1 MATTIFV
8 HYRGSRARAFHS
20 ERDVSVY
27 LSDFVYR
34 DLKKLGFLRPKAKDC
49 EVAWQ
54 AGKVTCRFPHPS
66 LVRIHVLALSFT
78 H

>member
-20 ERDVSVY
+20 KQDVSVY
-27 LSDFVYR
+27 LQGFVYW
-34 DLKKLGFLRPKAKDC
+34 DLKRLGFPRPKAKDC

-54 AGKVTCRFPHPS
+54 AGKVTCRFPHPTP
-66 LVRIHVLALSFT
+66 VRTHVLALSLT